1 MNPVAPVNNI
11 VETVIFLL
19 IMFQYIRYSPFFSS
33 SRKELIEAGK
43 LLSGENLI
51 PYLFIVIFNINFL
64 LYFPR

>member
-11 VETVIFLL
+11 VETVIVLL

-43 LLSGENLI
+43 LLSWQETDSVSLHC
-51 PYLFIVIFNINFL
+51 NF
-64 LYFPR
+64 